1 MTVAPP
7 PWTVVGAVPKGV
19 FPSFKKTCFEGHAF
33 SARKPERKGSSSVD
47 GFNDGEGG
55 LRRRNPRFGGST
67 KENLAISVQGSS
79 HRAKGTLTEACG
91 VRGDGACW
99 ALYFLGA

>member
-55 LRRRNPRFGGST
+55 LRRRNPRFGSIEGQRKKT
-67 KENLAISVQGSS
+67 LLFRCKEAAIERRV
-79 HRAKGTLTEACG
+79 H
-91 VRGDGACW
+91 
-99 ALYFLGA
+99 